1 MTKRFESK
9 KRLKKKWLI
18 EYFFLL
24 LFTYLLIKFCIYT
37 LVDTSPT
44 SYFSVKDLGKSFY
57 EKVKENTINQ
67 PTVLLSY
74 RGHAKPIKKVI
85 FASTNPKYPKVYL
98 YSTHNE
104 ETYAGKES
112 ITEASLAFQ
121 KSLKEKQVD
130 VTLEEQNIQE
140 FVRMNNYAY
149 YESYKVSRIFILDAL
164 QKSSYDLVIDLHR
177 DAVSKKSSTIERDG
191 KSYAKVLF
199 VIGGKNVTYEANYA
213 VAEKINALLEEQFPK
228 LSRGILLQTG
238 SNVNGIYNQDLGP
251 NMILIELGGNQN
263 TYEEVQNTISILASV
278 IGEYLYGKEV

>member
-85 FASTNPKYPKVYL
+85 FASTKNIRKY
-98 YSTHNE
+98 
-104 ETYAGKES
+104 
-112 ITEASLAFQ
+112 
-121 KSLKEKQVD
+121 
-130 VTLEEQNIQE
+130 
-140 FVRMNNYAY
+140 
-149 YESYKVSRIFILDAL
+149 IFIVPIM
-164 QKSSYDLVIDLHR
+164 KRHMR
-177 DAVSKKSSTIERDG
+177 E
-191 KSYAKVLF
+191 
-199 VIGGKNVTYEANYA
+199 KN
-213 VAEKINALLEEQFPK
+213 
-228 LSRGILLQTG
+228 LSRRPL
-238 SNVNGIYNQDLGP
+238 
-251 NMILIELGGNQN
+251 
-263 TYEEVQNTISILASV
+263 
-278 IGEYLYGKEV
+278 